1 MGLSHDGQ
9 GVVVD
14 GKLFVFGTPWAD
26 VWPAPSRGML
36 VYDPKCNAWTEDSDG
51 PLCSCSDSDRVAHA
65 CAHKGRVVVFLQN
78 DEALERGNDGTWS
91 PFSYGVREEDSRYA
105 HAVSGSVLLG

>member
-1 MGLSHDGQ
+1 MGLCHDGQ

-36 VYDPKCNAWTEDSDG
+36 VYDPKCNAWTEETVPFVS
-51 PLCSCSDSDRVAHA
+51 RHVAHA
-65 CAHKGRVVVFLQN
+65 CAHKGRVVVFLQS
-78 DEALERGNDGTWS
+78 DAAFERGNDGTWS

>member
-1 MGLSHDGQ
+1 MGLCHDGQ

-65 CAHKGRVVVFLQN
+65 CAHKGRVVVFLES
-78 DEALERGNDGTWS
+78 DAAFERGNDVAWS

-105 HAVSGSVLLG
+105 QAVSGSVLLG